1 MGTTGDFT
9 GFSPSQYCSQK
20 IIFFE
25 KLKMTPFTLFF
36 FAFSLKVSNQL
47 VLGKSV
53 KRRELLSNI
62 LRDQTAMATKAAQPR
77 RQGKVQRV
85 TCSCSNKKCLE
96 RTCRVSVT
104 FVYLDSAVDVVESN
118 FQDRDFHITCFCSI
132 R

>member
-77 RQGKVQRV
+77 QQGKVQRAI
-85 TCSCSNKKCLE
+85 CSCSNQTCLK

-104 FVYLDSAVDVVESN
+104 FFYFNSSVDVVESTCK
-118 FQDRDFHITCFCSI
+118 DRNVICFCSI
-132 R
+132 H